1 MAKNNER
8 SDPRIERTRKRVLE
22 AAHQLLHRGGPTAIT
37 YSALAERSGV
47 GRATIYRHWPVLDA
61 LWSEVVAQGG
71 KKMKL
76 ELTGDLRTDLNHAL
90 QAMAARLA
98 SAERRAS
105 MITMMQRAQWDKPTQ
120 RFVDM
125 AQQRSPVRQ
134 ALSRAVSDGTLPAS
148 LDINVATA
156 LLTGPLLHQVFL
168 AGGTID
174 QAFIDTVVDGFV
186 SSHPV
191 TEPGQAIPDRR
202 SASEAADRPD

>member
-8 SDPRIERTRKRVLE
+8 SDPRIERTRKRVLK

-61 LWSEVVAQGG
+61 LWSEVVAEGG

-98 SAERRAS
+98 SADRRAS
-105 MITMMQRAQWDKPTQ
+105 MITMMQRAQWDKATQ
-120 RFVDM
+120 RFVRM

-156 LLTGPLLHQVFL
+156 LLSGPLLHQVFL

-174 QAFIDTVVDGFV
+174 QAFIDAVVDGFV

-191 TEPGQAIPDRR
+191 SEPG
-202 SASEAADRPD
+202 